1 LNILFK
7 LGLVIIVASLSAL
20 CGNTL
25 TVFRGT
31 IGSSL
36 PTVNAAPETYAGV
49 FQFLVSYNY
58 TVSINSNAT
67 VEFMVIPFNHMFE
80 QYGNP
85 SDYAI
90 TSVVVDNW
98 GKLTFRPDRRGIYAL
113 VLKAVDSEVATTSVS
128 ILATRVFEW
137 DFFYDSLMIA
147 VVGGALSIAGLV
159 IEKFFKRRRTP

>member
-1 LNILFK
+1 MNILFK

-20 CGNTL
+20 SGNAL

-31 IGSSL
+31 GGSSL
-36 PTVNAAPETYAGV
+36 STINATPETYVGV
-49 FQFLVSYNY
+49 FQFLTSYNY

-67 VEFMVIPFNHMFE
+67 VEFTVIPFNHMFE
-80 QYGNP
+80 QYGDP

-90 TSVVVDNW
+90 ASEVVDNW

-128 ILATRVFEW
+128 ILVTRVFEW
-137 DFFYDSLMIA
+137 DFFYDSLIIA
-147 VVGGALSIAGLV
+147 SLGGALSISGLV
-159 IEKFFKRRRTP
+159 VEKVFKRRRTP

>member
-1 LNILFK
+1 
-7 LGLVIIVASLSAL
+7 
-20 CGNTL
+20 
-25 TVFRGT
+25 
-31 IGSSL
+31 
-36 PTVNAAPETYAGV
+36 
-49 FQFLVSYNY
+49 
-58 TVSINSNAT
+58 
-67 VEFMVIPFNHMFE
+67 MFE